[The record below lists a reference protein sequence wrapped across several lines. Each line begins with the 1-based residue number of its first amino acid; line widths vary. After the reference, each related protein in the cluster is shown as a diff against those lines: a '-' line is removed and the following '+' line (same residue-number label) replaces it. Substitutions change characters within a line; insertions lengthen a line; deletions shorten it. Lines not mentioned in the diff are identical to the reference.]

1 LIEGLPPSTRPEVVA
16 YYNET
21 WLDFRVLWMTLRNP
35 AIHFGYW
42 DESTATHGQSLEN
55 MNRVMADVG
64 HVRPGQRILD
74 AGCGVGGGA
83 FWLARNRNALVHCIT
98 IVESQALRGRRF
110 ARSRGLQGQVSFT
123 CQDFCQTAFPDET
136 FDLVWARES
145 VCHATD
151 KQAFFAEAH
160 RLLRPGGR
168 LVMADFARVTRSL
181 PVEDEGVMA
190 TWLRGWAI
198 PDVTTPAELIQAS
211 VSAGF
216 DGVAVRDVTAAVE
229 PSLRRLYRIVR
240 VLSPGAGVLYRL
252 RIRSRVQQG
261 NVEGSAAMW
270 HALRRDLWA
279 YVILTAQ
286 KP

>member
-1 LIEGLPPSTRPEVVA
+1 MIEGAPGSTRPDVVA
-16 YYNET
+16 YYDET
-21 WLDFRVLWMTLRNP
+21 WFDFRVLWMTLRNP

-42 DESTATHGQSLEN
+42 DEHTATHGQSLEN
-55 MNRVMADVG
+55 MSRVMADLG
-64 HVRPGQRILD
+64 HVRDGQRILD

-83 FWLARNRNALVHCIT
+83 FWLAQNRNAQVHGIT
-98 IVESQALRGRRF
+98 IVESQALRGRRI
-110 ARSRGLQGQVSFT
+110 ARSRGLDGQVSFT
-123 CQDFCQTAFPDET
+123 CQDFCRTAFPDET

-168 LVMADFARVTRSL
+168 LVMADFARNARSL
-181 PVEDEGVMA
+181 PAADEELMA
-190 TWLRGWAI
+190 TWLRGWAM
-198 PDVTTPAELIQAS
+198 PDLFTPPELMQAS
-211 VSAGF
+211 IGAGF
-216 DGVAVRDVTAAVE
+216 EGVALRDVTAAVE

-240 VLSPGAGVLYRL
+240 VLSPGAGLLYRL

-270 HALRRDLWA
+270 HALRRRLWA